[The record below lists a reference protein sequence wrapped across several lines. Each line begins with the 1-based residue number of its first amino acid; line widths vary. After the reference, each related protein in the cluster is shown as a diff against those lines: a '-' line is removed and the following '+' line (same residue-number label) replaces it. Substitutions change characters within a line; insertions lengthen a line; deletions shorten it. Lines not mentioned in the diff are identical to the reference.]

1 MLGSKGLALTK
12 ELSQNTTDF
21 LSPYNQYLVDAVIQE
36 IHQCN
41 AENEASLR

>member
-1 MLGSKGLALTK
+1 MLGSKGLALAK

-21 LSPYNQYLVDAVIQE
+21 LSPYNEALVNAVIAE

-41 AENEASLR
+41 TEIEASLR